1 VSAVNQLE
9 RQLTEMDTMMR
20 AADTRSQEQLKVLEK
35 NNKLLKTEKD
45 SLREVGARHCMP
57 IVWDSLLSCATF
69 LVELSLRDLIQ
80 GQLSHWWWILK
91 KFICIS
97 FNRF

>member
-1 VSAVNQLE
+1 ME

-20 AADTRSQEQLKVLEK
+20 AADTRSQEQMKVLEK

-57 IVWDSLLSCATF
+57 SVWDSSLSCATI
-69 LVELSLRDLIQ
+69 LVALSLRDLVLVAIVVP
-80 GQLSHWWWILK
+80 LVDIK
-91 KFICIS
+91 NMICIS
-97 FNRF
+97 CF

>member
-45 SLREVGARHCMP
+45 SLREVGARHCMGF
-57 IVWDSLLSCATF
+57 IAFLCHLSCGT
-69 LVELSLRDLIQ
+69 LIA
-80 GQLSHWWWILK
+80 GLDSSGNCPIGGY
-91 KFICIS
+91 
-97 FNRF
+97 